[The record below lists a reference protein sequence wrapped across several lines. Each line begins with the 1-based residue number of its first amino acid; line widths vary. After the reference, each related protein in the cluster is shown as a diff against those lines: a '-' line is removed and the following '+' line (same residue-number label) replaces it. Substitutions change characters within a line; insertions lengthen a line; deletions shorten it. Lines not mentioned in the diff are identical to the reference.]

1 MEVSFMLASSRSA
14 NMRALLADEKN
25 EHTREMMHR
34 LATLAREPARGFH
47 RVDDFDISDGW
58 GVAMGRSEYTLGSL
72 LAADVSVDED
82 YEAPLTELLS
92 GAVDFSHAIFYDNIW
107 VRGIPYG
114 RAGSSKWRNSAIIFH
129 PTPSTEPQAGQI
141 EHIMQ
146 FYCEP
151 GVFLAIRSFTP
162 VEATSDPYRRY
173 GPAAGYLCSSS
184 RGLHIVAVSELVS
197 HCAVTKMGCGDI
209 DGGEVFHILSLEKVG
224 PPGPPYLCV
233 SLNGRRCQQVTIV
246 FSYIFVVQNFT
257 WSHMV

>member
-25 EHTREMMHR
+25 EHTREMMDR
-34 LATLAREPARGFH
+34 LTTLAREPARGFH
-47 RVDDFDISDGW
+47 RVDDFDIADGW

-72 LAADVSVDED
+72 IAADVSVDED

-92 GAVDFSHAIFYDNIW
+92 GAVDFRHAIFYDDIC
-107 VRGIPYG
+107 VGGIPYG
-114 RAGSSKWRNSAIIFH
+114 RAGSSKWRNSAIMFH
-129 PTPSTEPQAGQI
+129 PTPSAEPQAGQI
-141 EHIMQ
+141 DHIMQ

-162 VEATSDPYRRY
+162 VEAASDPYRRY

-197 HCAVTKMGCGDI
+197 HCAVTKMGCGDE
-209 DGGEVFHILSLEKVG
+209 GEVFHILPLEKVG
-224 PPGPPYLCV
+224 PPAPPYLCV
-233 SLNGRRCQQVTIV
+233 SLNGPRCQQVTIV
-246 FSYIFVVQNFT
+246 FSYIFGVQNFT
-257 WSHMV
+257 GNNII